1 MALQT
6 IQTNP
11 QLGRSI
17 ERNWAS
23 LSISM
28 ASGDTNSDAFDL
40 SPFSGA
46 QIRYPQGFQ
55 GPTVGYKI
63 KAHGDDAFYRA
74 FRASGSTEISTVQ
87 NVRVAGGVVPL
98 PAAQF
103 PAQQMKIVAVS
114 MQTADRTIYVLP
126 KA

>member
-55 GPTVGYKI
+55 
-63 KAHGDDAFYRA
+63 A